1 MNQLL
6 GSPVLQMADS
16 RIQRRL
22 AAILVADVVGYG
34 GLMERDEV
42 GTLVALK
49 ARRRDVLGPL
59 IGQHQGRL
67 VKLMGDGVLVEFAS
81 AVNAVQCAADLQAR
95 MAEVNDGLP
104 DTRRIVLRIGIN
116 LGDVIVESGDLYG
129 DGVNVA
135 ARLESLAGPGEI
147 CVSGSVYD
155 QVKRKLPFGF
165 EELGRTR
172 QTWTGSAMFLTACGP
187 SVPTSSRSISP
198 P

>member
-1 MNQLL
+1 MQITPTAPPKCQS
-6 GSPVLQMADS
+6 SPARFHMADS

-104 DTRRIVLRIGIN
+104 DRRRIVLRIGIN
-116 LGDVIVESGDLYG
+116 LGDVIVEGDDLYG

-147 CVSGSVYD
+147 CVSGGVYD

-165 EELGRTR
+165 EGLGP
-172 QTWTGSAMFLTACGP
+172 QAVKNIA
-187 SVPTSSRSISP
+187 
-198 P
+198 